1 MISSTYHT
9 LCHCI
14 KFTLNAKSSLLFDGA
29 ILFEK
34 NTLAI
39 AKFIEKPTHH
49 NCHKMASKII
59 SNTCKFS
66 SKIIKSTFLS
76 SISKSN
82 TIYFKCVNIYY
93 AKQFKIKNYLSLAS
107 EVFYLTSYVTF
118 LTPFLSTQ
126 LYLLGASCEVVA
138 DALSTY
144 DNCQKVKK
152 ASVYKNPLKMITTVK
167 KIGKIAVKYLKNVC
181 PGLKKVYKIIKIGY
195 YLLGFGSLMR
205 KLTKVIARK
214 LYTPTPKILATS

>member
-9 LCHCI
+9 LFHCM
-14 KFTLNAKSSLLFDGA
+14 KFTLNAKNSVLFDGA
-29 ILFEK
+29 IFFK
-34 NTLAI
+34 KTTIAI
-39 AKFIEKPTHH
+39 VKFIKNPTHH

-66 SKIIKSTFLS
+66 SKTIKSTFLS
-76 SISKSN
+76 SILKSN
-82 TIYFKCVNIYY
+82 TIYLKCVNIYY
-93 AKQFKIKNYLSLAS
+93 AKQFKLQNYLGLAS

-144 DNCQKVKK
+144 DNCQKAKK
-152 ASVYKNPLKMITTVK
+152 TSIYKHPLKMIKTVK
-167 KIGKIAVKYLKNVC
+167 KIGKIAVKYLKKVC
-181 PGLKKVYKIIKIGY
+181 PGVKKVYKMIKIGY

-205 KLTKVIARK
+205 KLTKAIARK
-214 LYTPTPKILATS
+214 LYTPPPQALATI